1 MFLFHLWPER
11 VTGGYVGVDV
21 FFVISGFLITSHLL
35 REISLNGGIRV
46 GRFWARRAKRLL
58 PASLTV
64 LLLTAL
70 ATVAFV
76 PQSLWN
82 QFLSEVIASTL
93 YVENW
98 LLAANSVDYLA
109 LENAASPSQHFWT
122 LSVEEQFYVALPL
135 LLLAVVMIVRR
146 IPDASRTAMATV
158 LAIVVSASFAYSI
171 WLTATTPTVAY
182 FSTFTRAWEFGAGAL
197 LAFVTIQAGKRAS
210 RLLVPVGIALIIAS
224 CLLFTTDT
232 PFPGAAA
239 AVPVVGTVLVL
250 WAGRESFVSRIGDWW
265 PVATLGHISY
275 SVYLW
280 HWPLIIFLPY
290 VTGRPLSGIEKVLI
304 LLATL
309 VIAWLSTRFIEEPV
323 RFSPRLLGNRRPITV
338 AAWTALGMSVVLAVS
353 ATGLVVADTRDRAHK
368 AALVAVKS
376 ETLPC
381 LGAQAMD
388 AELAPCVNGD
398 LDGMLV
404 PDPAIAKSD
413 DDNMGECW
421 GVGDG
426 GKPRIC
432 TLAAPKGYDKYV
444 LAVGDS
450 HNNTLIGAYRTMAE
464 AHGWRME
471 VAGIPGC
478 YLTTAEQRSFSDSHR
493 RSCEHWRAGIF
504 ERIKAD
510 PPDALIVT
518 HSSGDNLVIPGP
530 NETVESATVDGLV
543 DAWSALPSIPIIAI
557 RDNPA
562 MTKDTARCVAKYR
575 LEAAEQC
582 SRPRAEALAF
592 DGQAEAAERVDNA
605 HVIDLTDLYCT
616 ADTCP
621 PVIGHVLV
629 YRDPRH
635 VTATWVRTMTPYL
648 DREIIDAL
656 GW

>member
-1 MFLFHLWPER
+1 
-11 VTGGYVGVDV
+11 
-21 FFVISGFLITSHLL
+21 
-35 REISLNGGIRV
+35 
-46 GRFWARRAKRLL
+46 
-58 PASLTV
+58 
-64 LLLTAL
+64 
-70 ATVAFV
+70 
-76 PQSLWN
+76 
-82 QFLSEVIASTL
+82 
-93 YVENW
+93 
-98 LLAANSVDYLA
+98 
-109 LENAASPSQHFWT
+109 
-122 LSVEEQFYVALPL
+122 
-135 LLLAVVMIVRR
+135 
-146 IPDASRTAMATV
+146 
-158 LAIVVSASFAYSI
+158 
-171 WLTATTPTVAY
+171 
-182 FSTFTRAWEFGAGAL
+182 
-197 LAFVTIQAGKRAS
+197 
-210 RLLVPVGIALIIAS
+210 
-224 CLLFTTDT
+224 
-232 PFPGAAA
+232 
-239 AVPVVGTVLVL
+239 
-250 WAGRESFVSRIGDWW
+250 
-265 PVATLGHISY
+265 
-275 SVYLW
+275 
-280 HWPLIIFLPY
+280 
-290 VTGRPLSGIEKVLI
+290 
-304 LLATL
+304 
-309 VIAWLSTRFIEEPV
+309 
-323 RFSPRLLGNRRPITV
+323 
-338 AAWTALGMSVVLAVS
+338 MSVVLAVS

-413 DDNMGECW
+413 DDNMAECW

-432 TLAAPKGYDKYV
+432 TLVAPKDYDKYV

-464 AHGWRME
+464 AHGWRMD

-493 RSCEHWRAGIF
+493 RGCEHWRAGIF

-562 MTKDTARCVAKYR
+562 MTKDTARCVAKYG

-582 SRPRAEALAF
+582 ARSRAEALAF